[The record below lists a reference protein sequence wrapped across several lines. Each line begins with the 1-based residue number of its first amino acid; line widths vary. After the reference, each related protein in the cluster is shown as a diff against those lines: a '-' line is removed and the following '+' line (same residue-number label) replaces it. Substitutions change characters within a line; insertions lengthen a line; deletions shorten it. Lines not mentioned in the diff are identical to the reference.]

1 MKRKNKQ
8 LITTSHRGGFFY
20 VQRCIT
26 TIKHYIANL
35 NCKGLQCQYQKMME
49 AHSGK
54 KKNRLTLYIAIALV
68 LGIAL
73 GFVFNKTYVGE
84 ENRRIA
90 NAETLAKQVAASM
103 KVFEMPKNKEAHAGL
118 LTLHKKI
125 ADEKKLAEQQLLNAT
140 DATTAMEKINL
151 LGDSLKTINALLL
164 AQTDTIS
171 SSYKALQ
178 QQLSLINSQKND
190 TLKARDKKLDWFTI
204 LADVFLRLIKMI
216 VAPLVFTTL
225 VVGVAKLG
233 DIKAVGRIGAKTMLW
248 FLSASLLSLLLGM
261 VLVNLFEPG
270 VKMQLSL
277 PDSGVHTG
285 IDKAALTVKD
295 FFYHVFPASVVEA
308 MAKNEILQI
317 VVFSLFFGVAAAA
330 LGDVAKPVVKALDAI
345 AHIVLRIT
353 SYVMSVFAPLAVF
366 GAMTAIIAK
375 QGIGILKTYSI
386 FIGEF
391 YFGLLLL
398 WLLLALAGFIFL
410 KKRVFNLFRRMEE
423 PIMLAFSTA
432 SSEAAF
438 PKTMLEL
445 ERFGCKDKIVSFVL
459 PLGYSFNLD
468 GSMMYMTYAS
478 LFIAQS
484 YGMHIPIGTQITMLL
499 VLMLTSKGIAG
510 VPRASL
516 VVIAGTLATFNIPE
530 AGIALLLG
538 IDPLLDM
545 GRSATNVVGN
555 SIATAVV
562 SKWEG
567 ELGHGHHH
575 ASPGHSTPHGH
586 H

>member
-1 MKRKNKQ
+1 VG
-8 LITTSHRGGFFY
+8 LIRFMDSH
-20 VQRCIT
+20 
-26 TIKHYIANL
+26 
-35 NCKGLQCQYQKMME
+35 KG
-49 AHSGK
+49 
-54 KKNRLTLYIAIALV
+54 KKNRLTLYIGIAML

-73 GFVFNKTYVGE
+73 GFVFNHTYVGN
-84 ENRRIA
+84 ENNRIA
-90 NAETLAKQVAASM
+90 NADVQAKHLLE
-103 KVFEMPKNKEAHAGL
+103 KTRPYEMPKDSAVFS
-118 LTLHKKI
+118 TLQSLQKTIAAEKK
-125 ADEKKLAEQQLLNAT
+125 AAEKKLLET
-140 DATTAMEKINL
+140 DNELQPLAHIKL
-151 LGDSLKTINALLL
+151 LGDSLKNINALLT
-164 AQTDTIS
+164 AQLDTFNSDYKFLQKQKELVAIQKADTI
-171 SSYKALQ
+171 
-178 QQLSLINSQKND
+178 
-190 TLKARDKKLDWFTI
+190 KARDKKLDWFTI
-204 LADVFLRLIKMI
+204 LADIFIRLIKMI
-216 VAPLVFTTL
+216 VAPLLFTTL

-233 DIKAVGRIGAKTMLW
+233 DVKSVGRIGGKTLLW

-261 VLVNLFEPG
+261 VLVNIFEPG
-270 VKMQLSL
+270 KHMQLTL
-277 PDSGVHTG
+277 PDSSVNTG
-285 IDKAALTVKD
+285 IDKAAMTVKD

-330 LGDVAKPVVKALDAI
+330 LGDVAQPVVKALDSV
-345 AHIVLRIT
+345 AHIVLKIT
-353 SYVMSVFAPLAVF
+353 SYVMSGFAPLAVF

-375 QGIGILKTYSI
+375 QGLGILKTYSI

-398 WLLLALAGFIFL
+398 WGLLALAGFIFIR
-410 KKRVFNLFRRMEE
+410 KRVFNLLRRMEE

-484 YGMHIPIGTQITMLL
+484 YGMHLPLGTQLTMLL

-530 AGIALLLG
+530 AGLALLLG

-567 ELGHGHHH
+567 ELSHGHHH
-575 ASPGHSTPHGH
+575 EH
-586 H
+586 HHEHPNHHEHK